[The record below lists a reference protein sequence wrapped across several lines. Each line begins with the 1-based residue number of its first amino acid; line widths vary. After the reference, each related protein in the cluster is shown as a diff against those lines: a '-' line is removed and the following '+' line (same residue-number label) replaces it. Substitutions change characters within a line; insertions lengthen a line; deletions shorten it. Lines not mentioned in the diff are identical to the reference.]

1 MPKFL
6 GKRIS
11 RSANTNERYFK
22 SKPIKDM
29 SKLRAPYIDPE
40 TGARVMGSSDDAPP
54 HGIKRPDLTGIT
66 VKDDE

>member
-6 GKRIS
+6 NQRVF
-11 RSANTNERYFK
+11 RSPNRDQHYFK
-22 SKPIKDM
+22 SKPLKK
-29 SKLRAPYIDPE
+29 SELRGPYIDPE
-40 TGARVMGSSDDAPP
+40 TGARVMGSSDDAPA